1 MKNVFLVLFS
11 AILVGTISS
20 CNSDS
25 SNSCDTVVC
34 QNGGTCDDGS
44 CECPTG
50 FSGTNCETVDMVGGT
65 NPVQFSGTIDGVAY
79 NYVSGQ
85 PNFQP
90 YTTSSGSWGTNG
102 QTSQKQYGG
111 GVTDFFTEE
120 GAGVSKGNLQVVG
133 ASVSLAEFQQFWSTG
148 SYNYTMD
155 AVNGVEVS
163 WSAGTNDYWS
173 TSFGTGVQPSSSSF
187 VITESTTAT
196 SFSGEIVKVR
206 VETTCVLYDDNGN
219 TKDLEGVFVVTIDHT
234 L

>member
-11 AILVGTISS
+11 AILLCIISS

-50 FSGTNCETVDMVGGT
+50 FSGTNCETVEMVGG
-65 NPVQFSGTIDGVAY
+65 NKPVQFSGVIYNVTY

-90 YTTSSGSWGTNG
+90 YTTSSGSWNTNG

-120 GAGVSKGNLQVVG
+120 EAGVSKGNLQVVG
-133 ASVSLAEFQQFWSTG
+133 ASVSLEESQQFWSTG
-148 SYNYTMD
+148 
-155 AVNGVEVS
+155 
-163 WSAGTNDYWS
+163 
-173 TSFGTGVQPSSSSF
+173 F
-187 VITESTTAT
+187 
-196 SFSGEIVKVR
+196 
-206 VETTCVLYDDNGN
+206 
-219 TKDLEGVFVVTIDHT
+219 
-234 L
+234 